1 MKKDSALNKQI
12 AGTHYKSMAIQP
24 VEFITK
30 NSIGFLEG
38 NIIKYVCRH
47 HAKNGID
54 DIKKAIHYCEL
65 LIETK
70 YGGKVEAPENAKFQV
85 GDHVISSENGTG
97 IVKEYNER
105 KPYPVW
111 VVFDAK
117 CGVSYTDD
125 GRSYKSRTITLTH
138 LEF

>member
-1 MKKDSALNKQI
+1 MGITAKEYNALVKNGSTLITKDSALSKQV

-47 HAKNGID
+47 HAKNGVD

-65 LIETK
+65 LLETK
-70 YGGKVEAPENAKFQV
+70 YGESK
-85 GDHVISSENGTG
+85 
-97 IVKEYNER
+97 
-105 KPYPVW
+105 
-111 VVFDAK
+111 
-117 CGVSYTDD
+117 
-125 GRSYKSRTITLTH
+125 
-138 LEF
+138 

>member
-1 MKKDSALNKQI
+1 MGITAKEYNDLVKNGSTLVTKDSALDKQV

-47 HAKNGID
+47 HAKNGVD

-65 LIETK
+65 LLETK
-70 YGGKVEAPENAKFQV
+70 YGESK
-85 GDHVISSENGTG
+85 
-97 IVKEYNER
+97 
-105 KPYPVW
+105 
-111 VVFDAK
+111 
-117 CGVSYTDD
+117 
-125 GRSYKSRTITLTH
+125 
-138 LEF
+138 

>member
-1 MKKDSALNKQI
+1 MGITDKEYNGFVKNGSTLIKKDSALDKQI

-47 HAKNGID
+47 HAKNGVD

-65 LIETK
+65 LLETK
-70 YGGKVEAPENAKFQV
+70 YGGGK
-85 GDHVISSENGTG
+85 
-97 IVKEYNER
+97 
-105 KPYPVW
+105 
-111 VVFDAK
+111 
-117 CGVSYTDD
+117 
-125 GRSYKSRTITLTH
+125 
-138 LEF
+138 

>member
-1 MKKDSALNKQI
+1 MGITAKEYNDLVKNGSTLVTKDSALDKQI

-47 HAKNGID
+47 HAKNGVD

-65 LIETK
+65 LLETK
-70 YGGKVEAPENAKFQV
+70 YGEGK
-85 GDHVISSENGTG
+85 
-97 IVKEYNER
+97 
-105 KPYPVW
+105 
-111 VVFDAK
+111 
-117 CGVSYTDD
+117 
-125 GRSYKSRTITLTH
+125 
-138 LEF
+138 